1 VENLGLR
8 WQTYIKGLCHG
19 NLLEVEAL
27 DIANIFKKALVRN
40 PLPPRQR
47 PQDFI
52 IKLPTSICFLLP
64 ENVKNMNEEN
74 LVAEVLLFFN

>member
-1 VENLGLR
+1 MENLGLR

-27 DIANIFKKALVRN
+27 DIATIFKKALVRN